1 MDMRWH
7 GSRLGVGLLIS
18 VTTLLASLAD
28 IRLVDAVQKQDVASL
43 RSLLAQHVDVNAA
56 QPDGMTALLWAA
68 HNDDLESAKLLIQAG
83 SNVTAVNRYGISA
96 ITEAAT
102 NADPAMLELL
112 LKAGADANSALP
124 EGDTALMFAARSGNT
139 AAVKVLL
146 DHGAQ
151 VNATDNWH
159 GETAL
164 TWAAGENHPDVIRML
179 IEHGADMNAAT
190 RHLEWPEMKKDP
202 AQVMSKYPA
211 GGLTPLM
218 EAARQNAYQAA
229 EALLKAGANPNLR
242 DPNKLS
248 AMLIAVTNIH
258 WDLAN
263 LLLEHGADPNDG
275 SLEEAVE
282 ARNVV
287 ILRPASIRPDNLGV
301 MDFINALLAHGA
313 KPDSTLPGPIPDKK
327 ALGGGSPVAADATPL
342 FRAAKAGDLAIMR
355 LLIDKG
361 ADPAHVLKDGST
373 PLMAA
378 VGIGDKA
385 FMADEDKHEPTED
398 ERFQAAQLCVDH
410 GADVNAVEAVDAGG
424 STALHIAAGKGF
436 DRIVQLLLD
445 HGAKTDVK
453 DKQGRTALD
462 VANGVTHGPAFG
474 PPPAVHASTVALIRK
489 YMKPAP
495 EEHASA
501 KPEPETATHETVK
514 Q

>member
-1 MDMRWH
+1 MSILWH

-18 VTTLLASLAD
+18 LTALLASVADVRLA
-28 IRLVDAVQKQDVASL
+28 DAVQNQDIASV
-43 RSLLAQHVDVNAA
+43 RSLLAQHVDVNAP

-68 HNDDLESAKLLIQAG
+68 HNDDLDTAKLLIQAG
-83 SNVTAVNRYGISA
+83 ANATAVNRYGVSA
-96 ITEAAT
+96 LTEAAT
-102 NADPAMLELL
+102 NGDAPLLEVL

-124 EGDTALMFAARSGNT
+124 EGDTALMFASRAGNP

-151 VNATDNWH
+151 INATDNWH

-179 IEHGADMNAAT
+179 IEHGADMNAPT

-202 AQVMSKYPA
+202 AQVMSKYPS

-229 EALLKAGANPNLR
+229 EALLQAGANPNLR

-248 AMLIAVTNIH
+248 AMLIAITNVH

-282 ARNVV
+282 VRNAV
-287 ILRPASIRPDNLGV
+287 ILRPASNRPDNLGV
-301 MDFINALLAHGA
+301 MDLINALLAHGA

-342 FRAAKAGDLAIMR
+342 FRAAKAGDLAVMR

-361 ADPAHVLKDGST
+361 ADPAHALKDGSI

-378 VGIGDKA
+378 AGIGDKA
-385 FMADEDKHEPTED
+385 FMADADKNDPTED
-398 ERFQAAQLCVDH
+398 ERLQAVQLCLDH
-410 GADVNAVEAVDAGG
+410 GADVNAVETTDAGG

-436 DRIVQLLLD
+436 DRIVQILID
-445 HGAKTDVK
+445 HGAKLDIK

-462 VANGVTHGPAFG
+462 VANGVSHGPAMG
-474 PPPAVHASTVALIRK
+474 PPPMVHESTVALLRK
-489 YMKPAP
+489 FMKPAP
-495 EEHASA
+495 EEH
-501 KPEPETATHETVK
+501 ETSQK
-514 Q
+514 